1 MRREQ
6 TLEEISD
13 GKLYDSNDMVKAD
26 CHDCEGRYRQLC
38 RVQAGML

>member
-13 GKLYDSNDMVKAD
+13 GRLYDSNDMVKS
-26 CHDCEGRYRQLC
+26 RLSRL
-38 RVQAGML
+38 RRLL